1 MLSWRTSAG
10 EPQTRSRS
18 MDTKFVAHEIRVIR
32 EVARPMSVSKR
43 NVTITL
49 DESVARWAR
58 VRAAERD
65 TSVSSFVGEL
75 LRERMV
81 EEETYEAAMQEYLSG
96 APRTL
101 KPAGAQ
107 YPPREELHERHR
119 LR

>member
-1 MLSWRTSAG
+1 MSA
-10 EPQTRSRS
+10 P
-18 MDTKFVAHEIRVIR
+18 
-32 EVARPMSVSKR
+32 KR

-81 EEETYEAAMQEYLSG
+81 EEGTYEAAMQGYLSG
-96 APRTL
+96 APRPL
-101 KPAGAQ
+101 KPAGAR
-107 YPPREELHERHR
+107 YPPREELHERRR

>member
-1 MLSWRTSAG
+1 
-10 EPQTRSRS
+10 
-18 MDTKFVAHEIRVIR
+18 MDTNIVEHEIRVFR
-32 EVARPMSVSKR
+32 EVARPMSASKR

-81 EEETYEAAMQEYLSG
+81 EEETYEAAMSEYLS
-96 APRTL
+96 AEPRSL
-101 KPAGAQ
+101 KPAGAV
-107 YPPREELHERHR
+107 YPTREELHERRR